1 SVKSVLASVPDC
13 QRIVKKAIAE
23 KLKSEYQTQGE
34 WLEETGPEYKIEV
47 SLLKDKAVITLDS
60 SGAGLHK
67 RGYRTG
73 QGEAPL
79 KETLAAALI
88 LLTNW
93 TPDRPFVDP

>member
-1 SVKSVLASVPDC
+1 VLASVPDC

-23 KLKSEYQTQGE
+23 KLKSYQTQGE
-34 WLEETGPEYKIEV
+34 WLEETGPEYKVEV

-73 QGEAPL
+73 SRGS
-79 KETLAAALI
+79 AAERNPCCSFDSIDKLDA
-88 LLTNW
+88 
-93 TPDRPFVDP
+93 